1 MIGFEGRLQWRRQK
15 LFKLHA
21 KPSHRKKNI
30 RHKGLGIASGSSPN
44 LRPHPKFAIRSFLV
58 RRTKN
63 EQRPDLPRQASSDT
77 AAIIGFGAFP
87 SPGFMRKS

>member
-1 MIGFEGRLQWRRQK
+1 MIGFRGRLQWRRQK

-30 RHKGLGIASGSSPN
+30 RDKGLGIAAGNSPN
-44 LRPHPKFAIRSFLV
+44 LRPHPKFAIRSFFV

-63 EQRPDLPRQASSDT
+63 EQRPH
-77 AAIIGFGAFP
+77 
-87 SPGFMRKS
+87 